1 MSTRYIAARLMRTV
15 LCGILVAAAV
25 AMTAAQA
32 SAHGRGHVFFGFNAW
47 APSYYYPPP
56 YYYPPYY
63 YPPAYYFIAAI
74 PNDAAP
80 LGRRFELGYQ
90 AIGQLQLFHG
100 GSPRVSP
107 MSESQCASNAQVCA
121 RISGSCNEFP

>member
-1 MSTRYIAARLMRTV
+1 MSLGRAAMSTRYIAARLMRTV

-63 YPPAYYFIAAI
+63 YPPAYYY
-74 PNDAAP
+74 PPPVVYAP
-80 LGRRFELGYQ
+80 APPYGTVQPLPPPASPAYQDGRGQTCPGYH
-90 AIGQLQLFHG
+90 A
-100 GSPRVSP
+100 
-107 MSESQCASNAQVCA
+107 
-121 RISGSCNEFP
+121 